1 MRVDGTLI
9 AEHRKKKK
17 KKGLGGWL
25 SGRSEMEHYYNERR
39 REDWEVDNCLQ
50 RELDEIVEIFEPY
63 GLDKVSLQPLLQTL
77 SSDKDKFVD
86 FMMRFELNLEKPKK
100 NRAWQ
105 VRTTLYLLRVHSN
118 QISRAR

>member
-1 MRVDGTLI
+1 MDGTLI